1 MWSAPAKRPS
11 ASVARSRSFLFPP
24 REQIP
29 NARVAKKE
37 PAPDQ
42 CGENDRHEKRE
53 FLRLDAHVRRDRATE
68 IAGEQDRAE
77 YRRARDDVEDRRD
90 ETGRA
95 NCGNGIFRVA
105 ELGHA
110 LQDLR

>member
-1 MWSAPAKRPS
+1 MRRLPAQS
-11 ASVARSRSFLFPP
+11 LFFPP
-24 REQIP
+24 REQLP

-42 CGENDRHEKRE
+42 CAENDRHEKSE
-53 FLRLDAHVRRDRATE
+53 FLRLDAHVGRDRAAE

-77 YRRARDDVEDRRD
+77 YRRARDDIEDRRD
-90 ETGRA
+90 EASRA
-95 NCGNGIFRVA
+95 NRGDGIFRVA

-110 LQDLR
+110 LQGLR